1 MAWTTIPNS
10 DIDQD
15 SPITQTLMTA
25 LRDNPIAIANGDAGA
40 PRLQLPAL
48 QEVAAGD
55 ETRIERLNANVNNS
69 SAFIAAQQYSVIQS
83 GTIRVTLRHRTA
95 GAGNSEA
102 RVQRNGTTITTWST
116 SSTSFQSRSID
127 FSISPGD
134 VISVQHRNTL
144 TGTSEID
151 QMRARTSG
159 AYLLPFAAV
168 GVDRIFT

>member
-40 PRLQLPAL
+40 PRLQLPAF

-55 ETRIERLNANVNNS
+55 ETRFESL
-69 SAFIAAQQYSVIQS
+69 SVRSTSTTVFTFVQRYFLMQS
-83 GTIRVTLRHRTA
+83 GTIRVTLRHRRTEA
-95 GAGNSEA
+95 GSSEA

-116 SSTSFQSRSID
+116 SSTAFQSRSID

-134 VISVQHRNTL
+134 QISVQHRNTT

-151 QMRARTSG
+151 QIRALTSG
-159 AYLLPFAAV
+159 AYLLPFAAE